1 MILRSIEISG
11 WRCFLESVAVGP
23 FSDQLNV
30 IYGPNGTGKT
40 SLFEALRSALMDNHF
55 VTGQE
60 INEIRPWGRALSP
73 KVVVSFQHQG
83 TEYRVNKQFLDGG
96 FSILARKE
104 NGDYRPLAEG
114 RQADEMIRG
123 LFSKNSPGKGLSQ
136 CKHWGV
142 AQVLWAPQGQLR
154 LSDLSEDLID
164 NIHTTL
170 GLQLSDQA
178 AGPIEE
184 RVGERFLQ
192 FYTPQGKI
200 KTGKGA
206 PPLIELQDVLSKAK
220 ERKTSASEALQRS
233 EDASRKVEGL
243 GSHLKQKN
251 IEAGD
256 LSKSVDKARE
266 QADQFRALKSA
277 EGAKRSD
284 FEKIAAQYAQLNGRI
299 GIIHDAESEL
309 DELKTTLI
317 KLESELPVLERESE
331 GMDKLRLEAEA
342 KLDAARKGEEVVA
355 LAEKEAEEAR
365 DYFNGLLACD
375 ELGKRLRKI
384 ETAERSLAG
393 LTKERSTLV
402 APDGRSIKTLR
413 KLYQERDEAKLLMDT
428 ALLSLEIVPEIKGR
442 LDVVKGEEPGSM
454 QLAAGASTIIKG
466 SPEIVAI
473 IKGIAKMRIS
483 GPPGA
488 VDTFRRTFREKQG
501 KIEEATRPYGTAD
514 LEALEGLTEKGTQ
527 LDKQIGEAQKELDVL
542 CGGDEKASLINER
555 ARTVAITDNIER
567 ERPDWKANPPDP
579 EALRR
584 RFLNLK
590 RENILAVR
598 DANQE
603 WEDAVKVASKARER
617 AAASVLRTEDGQKS
631 IKKAEKRLADA
642 TNDGKTKEVRG
653 KELQLLLLDR
663 DATNEALNEIRKKL
677 DEFVGN
683 PAEVLAKLEKSLD
696 ATRADTQKIRD
707 EERTAVGN
715 LEILIS
721 GGPYSLLA
729 SAEEEI
735 SRLEEAIR
743 RETVEMD
750 SIRMLHET
758 LADCRLTILAAY
770 ARPVEEAATRLMHR
784 IAGRR
789 TGKIEIGDL
798 LKLLGVSPESAE
810 SIVAVENLSGG
821 EQEQLYFATRLAL
834 AEVLAKDERQ
844 MVVLDDVL
852 TATDTPRFARILTI
866 LEEAVD
872 KLQILILTCHPE
884 RYRALEA
891 AQFFDLEALTSQRAG

>member
-40 SLFEALRSALMDNHF
+40 SLFEALRSALMDNYF

-73 KVVVSFQHQG
+73 KVAVSFQHQG

-114 RQADEMIRG
+114 RQADDMIRG

-136 CKHWGV
+136 SKHWGV

-154 LSDLSEDLID
+154 LSELSGDLID

-170 GLQLSDQA
+170 GLQLSDKA

-184 RVGERFLQ
+184 RVGEHFLQ

-206 PPLIELQDVLSKAK
+206 PPLIELQDAVSKAK
-220 ERKTSASEALQRS
+220 EKKAIASEALGRS
-233 EDASRKVEGL
+233 EDASRKVEDL
-243 GSHLKQKN
+243 GSRLRQRN
-251 IEAGD
+251 IEAGE
-256 LSKSVDKARE
+256 LVKSVERARE
-266 QADQFRALKSA
+266 QADRFRTLKGA
-277 EGAKRSD
+277 EAAKRSD
-284 FEKIAAQYAQLNGRI
+284 YEKIAAQYAQLNEHI
-299 GIIHDAESEL
+299 GIIQEAESGL
-309 DELKTTLI
+309 DELRAALV
-317 KLESELPVLERESE
+317 KLESELPVLQRESE
-331 GMDKLRLEAEA
+331 GIEKLRQEAEA
-342 KLDAARKGEEVVA
+342 KLGAARKGAEVVA
-355 LAEKEAEEAR
+355 LAEKDAEEGR
-365 DYFNGLLACD
+365 GYLNGLQACD

-428 ALLSLEIVPEIKGR
+428 ALLSLEIVPEISGR
-442 LDVVKGEEPGSM
+442 LDIVKGEEPGSM

-483 GPPGA
+483 GAPGD

-514 LEALEGLTEKGTQ
+514 LEALEELSDKAAH
-527 LDKQIGEAQKELDVL
+527 LDKQIGEAQKELAVL
-542 CGGDEKASLINER
+542 CEGDDKATLISER
-555 ARTVAITDNIER
+555 ARTAAINSNIER
-567 ERPDWKANPPDP
+567 EHPDWKANPPDP
-579 EALRR
+579 EVLRR
-584 RFLNLK
+584 KALDLK
-590 RENILAVR
+590 RDNILAVR
-598 DANQE
+598 DADRDWKE
-603 WEDAVKVASKARER
+603 AERAASKARES
-617 AAASVLRTEDGQKS
+617 AAASFHKTEETQKA
-631 IKKAEKRLADA
+631 IKKAEIRLADA
-642 TNDGKTKEVRG
+642 IKDGKTKEERG
-653 KELQLLLLDR
+653 KELHLLLLDR
-663 DATNEALNEIRKKL
+663 DATKEALEEMRAKL

-683 PAEVLAKLEKSLD
+683 PTESLAKLENILD
-696 ATRADTQKIRD
+696 ATRADIQEIRD
-707 EERTAVGN
+707 GERTAIGN
-715 LEILIS
+715 LETLIA

-758 LADCRLTILAAY
+758 LADCRSSILAAY

-798 LKLLGVSPESAE
+798 LTPSGVSPESAE

-866 LEEAVD
+866 LEEAVG
-872 KLQILILTCHPE
+872 KLQVLILTCHPE

-891 AQFFDLEALTSQRAG
+891 AQFFDLEALTNLRAG